1 VESQQLNIQ
10 LSQKLYHNLMTK
22 INEYAKTLKI
32 FQRMQDL
39 GIQNEETS
47 RILKSKKRV
56 LPRKLSS

>member
-1 VESQQLNIQ
+1 
-10 LSQKLYHNLMTK
+10 MTK